1 MDIFHK
7 WSGNE
12 LIYWSEINTRIY
24 HCHRGHLW
32 IACPLAGTVIEV
44 DPKTKK
50 VISSIQFHET
60 KKILVTSVAFGGSQ
74 LDQLYVTAASEP
86 TNHSEEGGSIY
97 RVTGLGEG
105 VRGLPMTEFPR
116 KSLENLW

>member
-1 MDIFHK
+1 MYP
-7 WSGNE
+7 S
-12 LIYWSEINTRIY
+12 
-24 HCHRGHLW
+24 HRGHLW

-44 DPKTKK
+44 DPKAKEVIKK
-50 VISSIQFHET
+50 IQFHDT

-86 TNHSEEGGSIY
+86 TNHSEEGGAIY